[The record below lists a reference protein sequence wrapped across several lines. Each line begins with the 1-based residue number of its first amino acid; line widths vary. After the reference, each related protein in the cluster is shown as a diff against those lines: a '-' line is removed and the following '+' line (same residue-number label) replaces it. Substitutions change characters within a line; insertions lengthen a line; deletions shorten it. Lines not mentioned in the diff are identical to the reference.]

1 MNPRNDAEHEE
12 FMREPMG
19 HDDLDDFER
28 SIGAAKGPTSARPQG
43 EVARLLSLLDELA
56 ERKAGRA

>member
-1 MNPRNDAEHEE
+1 MNPCNDAEHEALLS
-12 FMREPMG
+12 EPMD
-19 HDDLDDFER
+19 HDDLDDFET

-43 EVARLLSLLDELA
+43 EVARLLGLLDEIA